1 MTYTY
6 YLDPAEFAQSDAY
19 HDLIGTVPAA
29 QGDLGT
35 LWHINNMLAD
45 WPRFVRSV
53 AAHWNTLSPAD
64 QQQYAATIG
73 SFMRMTIG
81 PEQWEFFHN
90 ALDIPH
96 SMFLAQH
103 IVPESGEAFQKS
115 YIQRDLNQYL
125 LDSVAGNINLPTETQ
140 RAEHAQAVK
149 ELLQK
154 YAPDN
159 WQEKIPAETVNKVLG
174 QIFKE
179 EITAVQTAAMQ
190 AEQSKNMKLIGMLVL
205 GAFGVFAITKMIPKR
220 KRS

>member
-1 MTYTY
+1 
-6 YLDPAEFAQSDAY
+6 
-19 HDLIGTVPAA
+19 
-29 QGDLGT
+29 
-35 LWHINNMLAD
+35 
-45 WPRFVRSV
+45 
-53 AAHWNTLSPAD
+53 
-64 QQQYAATIG
+64 
-73 SFMRMTIG
+73 
-81 PEQWEFFHN
+81 
-90 ALDIPH
+90 
-96 SMFLAQH
+96 
-103 IVPESGEAFQKS
+103 
-115 YIQRDLNQYL
+115 L